1 MISIQ
6 SRDIRRTTQ
15 RHCHEANRPIVLHR
29 RGAALAAAMIAF
41 AVTTAILFT
50 VLRSIVSHQQQLFA
64 GAQSLQA
71 ASLAEAGMHR
81 AVAKLQKNAE
91 YRGEGWKIPADE
103 LDGMNAGTVDIKVEP
118 IIDQTDQMHVIVR
131 ADFPSDTEHRVRR
144 SLESV
149 IQMAQGTN

>member
-1 MISIQ
+1 
-6 SRDIRRTTQ
+6 
-15 RHCHEANRPIVLHR
+15 
-29 RGAALAAAMIAF
+29 MIAF

-50 VLRSIVSHQQQLFA
+50 VLRSVVSHQQQLFA

-71 ASLAEAGMHR
+71 EALAEAGMHR

-91 YRGEGWKIPADE
+91 YRGEAWKIPADE

-118 IIDQTDQMHVIVR
+118 ITDQTDQMHVIVR

-149 IQMAQGTN
+149 IQMTQGTN